1 MAEGKKDS
9 SETDEEQYASAMFHP
24 SQLEQFE
31 GFLVIETNQKIKGD
45 MGSGGGPGHKEKTR
59 ERKSQSAPHN
69 NQPVQ
74 AKRKEKNKTR
84 YTFRLI
90 SQKKGFIKYMTMLKT
105 VFTIYLAITGLVT
118 FSLFILEESL
128 QTAMFSTWA
137 AKDASDWALVMKA
150 NIFFKKT
157 NWTMGKIN
165 DVFGWINPF
174 SYKAYD
180 AYHEATN
187 FVIKANE
194 AQIANFEPE
203 LFVYYDEPVF
213 LHLRLSTIE
222 DSGTYKILVFGKFCV
237 QYREDMYLP
246 SIGETIEFNGK
257 VSAGKI
263 NGLIL
268 LECYSIK
275 PLKVN

>member
-137 AKDASDWALVMKA
+137 AKDAQDWTLVMKA
-150 NIFFKKT
+150 NRFFKGT
-157 NWTMGKIN
+157 NQALGSIN
-165 DVFGWINPF
+165 KWFGWVNPF

-180 AYHEATN
+180 SYHVATD
-187 FVIKANE
+187 FVVKANE

-213 LHLRLSTIE
+213 LHLRLSE
-222 DSGTYKILVFGKFCV
+222 VHAGGTYKTLVFGKFCV
-237 QYREDMYLP
+237 VAEENTYIPQ
-246 SIGETIEFNGK
+246 IGETIEFFGK
-257 VSAGKI
+257 VSMEKIEGKI
-263 NGLIL
+263 L
-268 LECYSIK
+268 LKAENLSPIK
-275 PLKVN
+275 H